1 MINLCMQPE
10 LLTVPGSHY
19 ASTEVSWPLL
29 AAIMYSSKDI
39 SVYNT
44 KYNNVLPITLLI
56 IITNI
61 TF

>member
-1 MINLCMQPE
+1 MINLCMQP
-10 LLTVPGSHY
+10 
-19 ASTEVSWPLL
+19 L
-29 AAIMYSSKDI
+29 AAGAVNCAMLSLCKYRGLVAIMYSSKDI

-56 IITNI
+56 IITNV